1 MHTVQVA
8 VPLAELTKPVGWLG
22 SMVEVVRE
30 LKAKGVPVVGT
41 TGIRAVEWGTLS
53 QFSHSLDG
61 EQLYTFRWQGERLK
75 DNSEK
80 ELI

>member
-1 MHTVQVA
+1 MGRWVA
-8 VPLAELTKPVGWLG
+8 AKESEDALG
-22 SMVEVVRE
+22 LEF
-30 LKAKGVPVVGT
+30 P
-41 TGIRAVEWGTLS
+41 
-53 QFSHSLDG
+53 HSLDG